1 MEVGV
6 ETAQAVSAAVGK
18 LPRMDE
24 LTRRRVYGADHE
36 DPRTAAGKRLPE
48 LVAGPLDGLLPH
60 VTRWTDE
67 RLREEASL

>member
-1 MEVGV
+1 MRTPEPQPGN
-6 ETAQAVSAAVGK
+6 
-18 LPRMDE
+18 
-24 LTRRRVYGADHE
+24 VYQ
-36 DPRTAAGKRLPE
+36 E